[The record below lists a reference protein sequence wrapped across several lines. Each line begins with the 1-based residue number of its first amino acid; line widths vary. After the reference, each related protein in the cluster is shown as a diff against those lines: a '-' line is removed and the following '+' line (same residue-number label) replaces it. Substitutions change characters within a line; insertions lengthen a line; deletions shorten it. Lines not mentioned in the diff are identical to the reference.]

1 MKRRRLGLAA
11 VVVLVAAAS
20 VYVFNAPWLAPPMA
34 GTPKIMAH
42 RGVHQDFDRT
52 GLTNETCTATRIREP
67 VASEIEN
74 TIGSMRAAFA
84 RGADVVEFDVHPTT
98 DGQFAV
104 FHDWTL
110 DCRTEGHG
118 ETRAHAMAYL
128 KTLDVGY
135 GYTADGGRTFPLRG
149 KGVGLMPSLADV
161 MAAFP
166 DRRFLVNFKSND
178 PAEGQRFSALVAANP
193 SWRDAIWAVYG
204 GERPTREAERGTAG
218 LKGFTLGS
226 VKACLVPYLLLGW
239 TGHVPE
245 ACHDTIVPVPIN
257 YAWLLWGWPDRFID
271 RMTRSGSIVLLRG
284 PYGTAD
290 ASDGIDEAKYAAL
303 VPSGFPGYVWTNDIG
318 ILLESPA
325 FAGRAAGNASHGAVP
340 APLGVEDGR

>member
-1 MKRRRLGLAA
+1 MRRRLGIAAA
-11 VVVLVAAAS
+11 VFLIAIS
-20 VYVFNAPWLAPPMA
+20 CVYLFNAPWLAPPMA
-34 GTPKIMAH
+34 GVPKIMAH

-52 GLTNETCTATRIREP
+52 GLTDETCTATRIREP
-67 VASEIEN
+67 IAPEIEN
-74 TIGSMRAAFA
+74 TIASMRAAFD

-118 ETRAHAMAYL
+118 ETRAHDMPYL

-149 KGVGLMPSLADV
+149 RGVGLMPSLAEV

-178 PAEGQRFSALVAANP
+178 PAEGRSFSALVAANP
-193 SWRDAIWAVYG
+193 SWRAAIWAVYG
-204 GERPTREAERGTAG
+204 GDRPTEEAERGVPG
-218 LKGFTLGS
+218 LKGFSRGS
-226 VKACLVPYLLLGW
+226 VKACLLPYLLGGW
-239 TGHVPE
+239 TGYVPD
-245 ACHDTIVPVPIN
+245 ACRDTVVPVPIN
-257 YAWLLWGWPDRFID
+257 YAWLLWGWPDRFVD
-271 RMTRSGSIVLLRG
+271 RMTRAGSVVLLRG
-284 PYGTAD
+284 PYGTSD
-290 ASDGIDEAKYAAL
+290 ATDGIDEPKYADL

-318 ILLESPA
+318 VLLEGRA
-325 FAGRAAGNASHGAVP
+325 FADRKAAAASSEAP
-340 APLGVEDGR
+340 AATLR